1 MKRWMRRTEL
11 AKALGTT
18 SPTVKYYTSFGLFP
32 VEKKTD
38 HGQYLYNY
46 ETLKERYVRILEL
59 KEKRLTMEEIKD
71 RLKIEVLI
79 QN

>member
-1 MKRWMRRTEL
+1 MKRLMRRTEL
-11 AKALGTT
+11 ARALGTT
-18 SPTVKYYTSFGLFP
+18 PPTVKYYTSLGLFP

-46 ETLKERYVRILEL
+46 EAVKGRYVRILEL
-59 KEKRLTMEEIKD
+59 KEKRLRIDEIKD
-71 RLKIEVLI
+71 RLRIEVLI